1 MNNKNLPRS
10 KIFEPEYQITTAKEL
25 LLFTLLICNM
35 FEKGEIEE
43 SKLNQTILV
52 NNVLRIECKW
62 PSDVSKKLAQNL
74 RLSVLG
80 NCFIVIDEALNGIFG
95 KKPKKYSDND
105 IDSLRAIIYMLRCA
119 IAHGP
124 TAPSW
129 KVKRE
134 YCRRFKIEEID
145 YELQLEGL
153 DGKTVEHSDYGGL
166 KGAMSLINYSLEI
179 VRRHSNKAQIKPKSD

>member
-1 MNNKNLPRS
+1 MKLLES

-25 LLFTLLICNM
+25 LLFTLRICDM

-43 SKLNQTILV
+43 SKLNQTVLV
-52 NNVLRIECKW
+52 NNVLRIECNW
-62 PSDVSKKLAQNL
+62 PSDLSKKLAQNL
-74 RLSVLG
+74 RLCVEG

-95 KKPKKYSDND
+95 NKPEQYSDND

-129 KVKRE
+129 KVNRK
-134 YCRRFKIEEID
+134 YCRIFKIKEID
-145 YELQLEGL
+145 YELRLDGL
-153 DGKTVEHSDYGGL
+153 DGKTVKHTDYGGL

-179 VRRHSNKAQIKPKSD
+179 VRRHSSKVQKKNKSN